1 MEKTLNELN
10 FKNINQDGFEGWS
23 KIHDGFI
30 LFLERI
36 EYSDNNYLASLLIN
50 KTEISIPFTV
60 DEYWVVEFDSENS
73 I

>member
-10 FKNINQDGFEGWS
+10 FKNINQDSFEGWS
-23 KIHDGFI
+23 KIYDGFI
-30 LFLERI
+30 LFLARI

-60 DEYWVVEFDSENS
+60 DEYWIVEFDSENS